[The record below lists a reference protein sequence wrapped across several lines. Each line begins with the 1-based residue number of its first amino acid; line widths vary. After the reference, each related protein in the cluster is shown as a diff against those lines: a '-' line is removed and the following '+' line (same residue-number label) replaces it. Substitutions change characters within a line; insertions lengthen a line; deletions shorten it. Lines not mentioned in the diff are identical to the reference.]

1 MPTCLPLV
9 TRPSGILTSDTFTLF
24 KPSSDPK
31 STVAPLYSCQQLI
44 NSLASYTG
52 MLEPPYYVQDGYVQ
66 DGNVCKV
73 DKHEFQC
80 LRNGYKV
87 SSRPNPK
94 RYIIRLI
101 NITMDFTSTQIPDV
115 QQCKRGEKGNIGRAL
130 SHR

>member
-52 MLEPPYYVQDGYVQ
+52 MLEPPYYVQMAMYKMAMYVRWTNMSFSVSEM
-66 DGNVCKV
+66 DTR
-73 DKHEFQC
+73 C
-80 LRNGYKV
+80 LADPTLKD
-87 SSRPNPK
+87 
-94 RYIIRLI
+94 ILL
-101 NITMDFTSTQIPDV
+101 D
-115 QQCKRGEKGNIGRAL
+115 L
-130 SHR
+130 

>member
-1 MPTCLPLV
+1 MLALSNKTKW
-9 TRPSGILTSDTFTLF
+9 DTYLRYIHPFQAIIRS
-24 KPSSDPK
+24 K
-31 STVAPLYSCQQLI
+31 I
-44 NSLASYTG
+44 NSSTSILLPTTYKFISLIYRNVRAT
-52 MLEPPYYVQDGYVQ
+52 LLCTDGYVQ